1 MYEFTTEKFSG
12 PIEKLLE
19 LIEEKK
25 LEITDLSLAEITA
38 DFLSYL
44 KTLQTQINT
53 DNNANLQ
60 EYDGARMIAD
70 FVVIASQLLL
80 IKSKS
85 LLPDLKLTIDEEES
99 IKDLEGRLDF
109 YRNFKPA
116 MAHIKRL
123 AQEKNIEISRPLFF
137 CRPEV
142 FYPSSEITI
151 ENLLKSAEKVLE
163 TLHEM
168 PEEQKIGR
176 SLITL
181 EEKIEEIVARLK
193 TEVERSTNFGS
204 LLKDKSRSEVVVLFL
219 ALLHLLAGQKISVK
233 QNEGFSDIMIEQK

>member
-38 DFLSYL
+38 DFLGYVKKIEAVEPRL
-44 KTLQTQINT
+44 L
-53 DNNANLQ
+53 
-60 EYDGARMIAD
+60 AD
-70 FVVIASQLLL
+70 FVAVAASLLL

-116 MAHIKRL
+116 MNHIKRL
-123 AQEKNIEISRPLFF
+123 AQEKNVEISRPLFF

-142 FYPSSEITI
+142 FYPSPEITI

-163 TLHEM
+163 ALREM
-168 PEEQKIGR
+168 PEEQKMER

-193 TEVERSTNFGS
+193 AEVERSTSFGN
-204 LLKDKSRSEVVVLFL
+204 LLKDKPRSEVVVLFL
-219 ALLHLLAGQKISVK
+219 ALLHLLSGQMISVK
-233 QNEGFSDIMIEQK
+233 QNKGFSDILIEKK

>member
-38 DFLSYL
+38 DFLGYVKKIETVEPRL
-44 KTLQTQINT
+44 L
-53 DNNANLQ
+53 
-60 EYDGARMIAD
+60 AD
-70 FVVIASQLLL
+70 FVAVAASLLL

-116 MAHIKRL
+116 MNHIKRL
-123 AQEKNIEISRPLFF
+123 AQEKNVEISRPLFF

-142 FYPSSEITI
+142 FYPSPEITI

-163 TLHEM
+163 ALREM
-168 PEEQKIGR
+168 PEEQKMER

-193 TEVERSTNFGS
+193 AEVERSTSFGN
-204 LLKDKSRSEVVVLFL
+204 LLKDKPRSEVVVLFL
-219 ALLHLLAGQKISVK
+219 ALLHLLSGQMISVK
-233 QNEGFSDIMIEQK
+233 QNKGFSDILIEKK

>member
-1 MYEFTTEKFSG
+1 MYEYTTEKFSG

-19 LIEEKK
+19 LIEGKK

-38 DFLSYL
+38 DFL
-44 KTLQTQINT
+44 
-53 DNNANLQ
+53 
-60 EYDGARMIAD
+60 EYVKKIEAVEPRLLAD
-70 FVVIASQLLL
+70 FVAVAASLLL

-85 LLPDLKLTIDEEES
+85 LLPDLKLTTDEEES

-123 AQEKNIEISRPLFF
+123 AQEKNIQISRPLFF

-142 FYPSSEITI
+142 FYPSPEIKI
-151 ENLLKSAEKVLE
+151 ENLMKSAEKVLE
-163 TLHEM
+163 ALREM
-168 PEEQKIGR
+168 PEEQKIER

-181 EEKIEEIVARLK
+181 EEKIEEIVTRLK
-193 TEVERSTNFGS
+193 VEMEKATSFGS
-204 LLKDKSRSEVVVLFL
+204 LLKDKPRSEVVVLFL
-219 ALLHLLAGQKISVK
+219 ALLHLLAGQKISV
-233 QNEGFSDIMIEQK
+233 QQGEGFSDIMIEKK

>member
-1 MYEFTTEKFSG
+1 MYEYTTEKFSG

-38 DFLSYL
+38 DFL
-44 KTLQTQINT
+44 
-53 DNNANLQ
+53 
-60 EYDGARMIAD
+60 EYVKKIEAIEPRLLAD
-70 FVVIASQLLL
+70 FVAVAASLLL

-85 LLPDLKLTIDEEES
+85 LLPDLKLTTDEEEN
-99 IKDLEGRLDF
+99 IRDLEGRLDF

-123 AQEKNIEISRPLFF
+123 AQEKNVEISRPLFF

-142 FYPSSEITI
+142 FYPSPKITI
-151 ENLLKSAEKVLE
+151 ENLLKAAEKVLE
-163 TLHEM
+163 AIREM
-168 PEEQKIGR
+168 PEEQKIER
-176 SLITL
+176 SLVTL

-193 TEVERSTNFGS
+193 AELEHSTSFGS
-204 LLKDKSRSEVVVLFL
+204 LLKDKPRSEVVVLFL
-219 ALLHLLAGQKISVK
+219 ALLHLLAGQKISVQ
-233 QNEGFSDIMIEQK
+233 QNKGFSDILIEQK

>member
-12 PIEKLLE
+12 PVEKLLE

-25 LEITDLSLAEITA
+25 LEITDLALAEITA
-38 DFLSYL
+38 DFL
-44 KTLQTQINT
+44 
-53 DNNANLQ
+53 
-60 EYDGARMIAD
+60 EYVKKIEAVEPRLLAD
-70 FVVIASQLLL
+70 FVAVAAQLLL
-80 IKSKS
+80 IKSKA
-85 LLPDLKLTIDEEES
+85 LLPDLKLTADEEES

-116 MAHIKRL
+116 MGYVKKFAG
-123 AQEKNIEISRPLFF
+123 EKNTELSRPLFF
-137 CRPEV
+137 CRPSV

-163 TLHEM
+163 ALKEL
-168 PEEQKIGR
+168 PEEQKLER

-181 EEKIEEIVARLK
+181 EEKIEEIVGRLK
-193 TEVERSTNFGS
+193 EASEKSTSFGS

-219 ALLHLLAGQKISVK
+219 ALLHLLSGQSISVR
-233 QNEGFSDIMIEQK
+233 QGEGFSDIMIEKK

>member
-38 DFLSYL
+38 DFLGYVKKIEAVEPRL
-44 KTLQTQINT
+44 L
-53 DNNANLQ
+53 
-60 EYDGARMIAD
+60 AD
-70 FVVIASQLLL
+70 FVAVAASLLL

-116 MAHIKRL
+116 MNHIKRL
-123 AQEKNIEISRPLFF
+123 AQEKNVEISRPLFF

-142 FYPSSEITI
+142 FYPSPEITI

-163 TLHEM
+163 ALREM
-168 PEEQKIGR
+168 PEEQKMER

-193 TEVERSTNFGS
+193 AEVERSTSFGN
-204 LLKDKSRSEVVVLFL
+204 LLKDKSRSEIVVLFL
-219 ALLHLLAGQKISVK
+219 ALLHLLSGQMISVK
-233 QNEGFSDIMIEQK
+233 QNKGFSDILIEKK

>member
-38 DFLSYL
+38 DFLGYVKKIEAVEPRL
-44 KTLQTQINT
+44 L
-53 DNNANLQ
+53 
-60 EYDGARMIAD
+60 AD
-70 FVVIASQLLL
+70 FVAVAASLLL

-116 MAHIKRL
+116 MNHIKRL
-123 AQEKNIEISRPLFF
+123 AQEKNVEISRPLFF

-142 FYPSSEITI
+142 FYPSPEITI

-163 TLHEM
+163 ALREM
-168 PEEQKIGR
+168 PEEQKMER

-193 TEVERSTNFGS
+193 AEVERSTSFGN
-204 LLKDKSRSEVVVLFL
+204 LLKDKPRSEVVILFL
-219 ALLHLLAGQKISVK
+219 ALLHLLSGQMISVK
-233 QNEGFSDIMIEQK
+233 QNKGFSDILIEKK